1 MNKKGKTG
9 ENIKTSF
16 AFNMVYQVVNTAAP
30 LLLTPKLS
38 RVFGV
43 EGQGIKSYTFSIVYY
58 FAIFGLLGLDMYGQ
72 RQVAIERDDPEKRNR
87 TFWTVS
93 AAKVGLCSISTLLF
107 LIAIQFRFIAH
118 TDFEKAVFYCWTVYL
133 IREMINPAFFLQGM
147 GNYKV
152 LSVLGILSQIAYVV
166 CSFVFINTKEQLPL
180 YVLLFT
186 GIPLAV
192 SLYYYKILAGMI
204 QKPKTSVS
212 DMTQAIKS
220 SIVYFIP
227 TVAAAVYSM
236 VDKTML
242 GWFDTSKMSTG
253 LYEAAEKLVKV
264 ALAFSTASF
273 TIMRT
278 RMTYL
283 HANTDKE
290 TCKASERNFIALS
303 MLLCW
308 PIMVGII
315 GISRDFVPVF
325 FGPGFEPV
333 VDLSY
338 VFVSVVPCLTI
349 SGLLQAIY
357 IIPHGLQKSMDIYYG
372 IIVSVN
378 IVMNLLLIHFF
389 GTVGAIV
396 ASVFSEMLLAVLL
409 LLKARRDI
417 GIRYI
422 ATVSVKYL
430 IASLMMLA
438 GMLAISRF
446 VPMNSILK
454 LIIEFAAGV
463 AIYFAG
469 CIVLRDSFV
478 CGFAKRL
485 IQRLRKKT
493 AE

>member
-1 MNKKGKTG
+1 MRKKGKTE

-16 AFNMVYQVVNTAAP
+16 AFNMVYQVVNTVAP

-72 RQVAIERDDPEKRNR
+72 RQIAIERDDPEARNR
-87 TFWTVS
+87 TFWTVTT
-93 AAKVGLCSISTLLF
+93 AKVGLCSISILLF
-107 LIAIQFRFIAH
+107 IISIQFRFIAH

-133 IREMINPAFFLQGM
+133 VREMINPAFFLQGM

-152 LSVLGILSQIAYVV
+152 LSMLGILSQIAYVV
-166 CSFVFINTKEQLPL
+166 CSFIFINTKEQLPL

-192 SLYYYKILAGMI
+192 SLYYYKTLVGMI
-204 QKPKTSVS
+204 QKPRSSVS
-212 DMTQAIKS
+212 DIGSAVKS
-220 SIVYFIP
+220 SIVYFVP

-283 HANTDKE
+283 HANTDKD
-290 TCKASERNFIALS
+290 TCKISERNFIAFS

-308 PIMVGII
+308 PIMIGII
-315 GISRDFVPVF
+315 GISKDFVPVF

-333 VDLSY
+333 VELSY
-338 VFVSVVPCLTI
+338 VFVTVVPCLTI

-357 IIPHGLQKSMDIYYG
+357 IIPYGLQKSMDIYYV

-378 IVMNLLLIHFF
+378 IAMNLLLIHFF

-409 LLKARRDI
+409 LVKARRDI

-430 IASLMMLA
+430 VASLLMLA
-438 GMLAISRF
+438 GILAISRF
-446 VPMNSILK
+446 VTMNSILK
-454 LIIEFAAGV
+454 LFVEFVVGV
-463 AIYFAG
+463 VIYFVG

-478 CGFAKRL
+478 CGFVKRL
-485 IQRLRKKT
+485 LQRFWQN
-493 AE
+493 AVE